1 MLKSFR
7 HAIDGILWAFRN
19 ERNLKIHGVFAILVC
34 VLGFILNI
42 NRNDWVVLLLCIAMV
57 LSAELLNTAIE
68 KTLDLLHPQ
77 MSDKVKIIKDI
88 SAGTVLILSIIAAVI
103 GVVVFVGI
111 LGLNVGRIGGVRD
124 RRIVGLSD
132 CRIECRNV

>member
-103 GVVVFVGI
+103 GVVVFYGY
-111 LGLNVGRIGGVRD
+111 LG
-124 RRIVGLSD
+124 
-132 CRIECRNV
+132 

>member
-1 MLKSFR
+1 MLKTFK

-19 ERNLKIHGVFAILVC
+19 ERNLKIHGVFATLVC

-42 NRNDWVVLLLCIAMV
+42 NRNDWVALLLCIAMV
-57 LSAELLNTAIE
+57 ISAELINTAIE

-88 SAGTVLILSIIAAVI
+88 RAGSVLILSIIAAVI
-103 GVVVFVGI
+103 GGVVFVGY
-111 LGLNVGRIGGVRD
+111 LD
-124 RRIVGLSD
+124 
-132 CRIECRNV
+132 